1 MFVMWNSD
9 SVSSEQLA
17 VSSPRLCRP
26 DVRKGSAFPDARPSG
41 LSEAMPRQS
50 LRGVASQFMND
61 GQTERHSLSA
71 HRGGKAAS
79 LTRAGGVSRVF
90 ILLLTAHCLLLT
102 AACRRDMQ
110 DQPRAKAYREN
121 SFFRDGLS
129 SRPLVP
135 GTVPRGYLRADRE
148 FYFGKKSNA
157 GTTTQPVTPGATTP
171 AATTGAAATNPAA
184 LYPDDVETFPIP
196 IDKAALDRGQQRYDI
211 FCSVCHGATGNGDGM
226 IARRGFNKPLPASY
240 HQDRLR
246 QAPVG
251 HFFDAMTNGWG
262 AMPSY
267 ASQIPVEDRW
277 KIIAYIRA
285 LQLSQMPSAQAP
297 SIKPGGGEQKH

>member
-1 MFVMWNSD
+1 
-9 SVSSEQLA
+9 
-17 VSSPRLCRP
+17 
-26 DVRKGSAFPDARPSG
+26 
-41 LSEAMPRQS
+41 
-50 LRGVASQFMND
+50 
-61 GQTERHSLSA
+61 
-71 HRGGKAAS
+71 
-79 LTRAGGVSRVF
+79 
-90 ILLLTAHCLLLT
+90 
-102 AACRRDMQ
+102 MQ

>member
-1 MFVMWNSD
+1 MWNCE
-9 SVSSEQLA
+9 SVSSERST
-17 VSSPRLCRP
+17 VSSQRLGRP
-26 DVRKGSAFPDARPSG
+26 DVRKGSAFLQARVLGLREATPSQALPG
-41 LSEAMPRQS
+41 A
-50 LRGVASQFMND
+50 ASQP
-61 GQTERHSLSA
+61 GIKGRLPERQSLSA
-71 HRGGKAAS
+71 HRGGKGAWSSSSIS
-79 LTRAGGVSRVF
+79 LSRVM
-90 ILLLTAHCLLLT
+90 ILLLLTANCLLLT

-110 DQPRAKAYREN
+110 DQPKMIPYRES

-148 FYFGKKSNA
+148 FYFGKKANS
-157 GTTTQPVTPGATTP
+157 GSATAAP
-171 AATTGAAATNPAA
+171 ATSTLSSPAA
-184 LYPDDVETFPIP
+184 LYPDDVETFPFP
-196 IDKAALDRGQQRYDI
+196 ITKKALDRGQERYDI

-267 ASQIPVEDRW
+267 AAQIPVEDRW

-285 LQLSQMPSAQAP
+285 LQLSQMPAAPNAQATP
-297 SIKPGGGEQKH
+297 APNAKPGGQNVGAPGGKK